1 MPHMRDA
8 TVSPFKRVLAI
19 GRTGSGKSTQMWTLK
34 GKKFLYNFDP
44 NTMASIK
51 GIADELGIDPPDI
64 EFEEFKPDLLELDA
78 TLKKFNKEG
87 KDDPAGKEYKGR
99 EPTAYNDFLGDLND
113 RVADGFFKREG
124 FDWICFDSLT
134 FITKSIMA
142 RNLFINAKTGEMED
156 KADYRIVGNKL
167 TEIFSS
173 VASLPINIYMTGH
186 LQIFQDEKTHKIE
199 TLLSAPG
206 QARNMLPL
214 IFTDIWQCSKEDNE
228 YVARTRPDP
237 RGFLDIRCSIQGLD
251 ELEDV
256 TIGDFSKAEQ
266 FGIGA
271 ILAEHSKEK

>member
-1 MPHMRDA
+1 MPHLREA
-8 TVSPFKRVLAI
+8 TVSPYKRILCV
-19 GRTGSGKSTQMWTLK
+19 GRTGGGKTTQMWTLK

-44 NTMASIK
+44 NTIASLK
-51 GIADELGIDPPDI
+51 GIADELGIEPPDI
-64 EFEEFKPDLLELDA
+64 EVEEFLPDLMELDA
-78 TLKKFNKEG
+78 TLKKFNKDG

-99 EPTAYNDFLGDLND
+99 EPTAYNAFLGDIND
-113 RVADGFFKREG
+113 RVENGYFKEQG
-124 FDWICFDSLT
+124 FDWLMFDSLT

-142 RNLFINAKTGEMED
+142 RNMFINAKTGEMED
-156 KADYRIVGNKL
+156 RSDYRIVGNKV

-186 LQIFQDEKTHKIE
+186 LQIFQDEKTNKIE
-199 TLLSAPG
+199 TLLQAPG
-206 QARNMLPL
+206 QSRNMLPL
-214 IFTDIWQCSKEDNE
+214 IFTDIWQCSKADKG
-228 YVARTRPDP
+228 YTVRTRPDP
-237 RGFLDIRCSIQGLD
+237 RGLQDIRCSIQGLE